1 MAKAIPSD
9 RRTGRGPDKGRL
21 KLQWIAS
28 GFLFVRGNT
37 VYHRLDPRVR
47 LAISLSIF
55 TVSLLSQSIIFLS
68 TMVALTVVIV
78 ALARIM
84 RRFAKAMVFTV
95 IVSIIAF
102 ALNYYLG
109 HTTPHEAVV
118 FGIRLFAVISS
129 TSLFFL
135 TTTPDELE
143 QVMRWLKLPPDF
155 IMIFVIAIRFVPV
168 LMLDALQIMD
178 SQRARGLE
186 FDKGNF
192 VKRLRN
198 TIPVLIPLIAVALNR
213 SLDLAEAMD
222 SRAYGATKTPTSLY
236 RLSLHTNDRIALL
249 IVAFSLAAGI
259 YASLFVSIF

>member
-1 MAKAIPSD
+1 
-9 RRTGRGPDKGRL
+9 
-21 KLQWIAS
+21 
-28 GFLFVRGNT
+28 VRGNT
-37 VYHRLDPRVR
+37 AYHRLDPRVR

-68 TMVALTVVIV
+68 AMVALTVGIV
-78 ALARIM
+78 LFARII
-84 RRFAKAMVFTV
+84 RRFAKSMIFTA
-95 IVSIIAF
+95 IISVVAF
-102 ALNYYLG
+102 ALNYFL
-109 HTTPHEAVV
+109 TPGSSHQAVV

-143 QVMRWLKLPPDF
+143 QVMKWLRLPPDF

-178 SQRARGLE
+178 AQRARGLE

-192 VKRLRN
+192 LKRLRN
-198 TIPVLIPLIAVALNR
+198 TIPVIVPLIAVALNR

-222 SRAYGATKTPTSLY
+222 SRAYGATRKPTSLY
-236 RLSLHTNDRIALL
+236 KLSMRSSDFAVIA
-249 IVAFSLAAGI
+249 IVAVGLALGLYI
-259 YASLFVSIF
+259 SFFVSIF